1 MTTAYTPLLGFALPT
16 EGELDGA
23 WGDVVN
29 DNITSLLDSAI
40 AGYATASVTSA
51 NWTLTTTGVGLPN
64 QARMAILIPTGTP
77 GVSRN
82 IVAPSS
88 SKTYIV
94 INQSNAA
101 VVLKGAATTGL
112 TILTGTYVLAAW
124 NGTDFVQI
132 GKSGTVTTTSVASAN
147 GFAGTVATADTTPAI
162 TLSTSITGVL
172 KGNGTA
178 LSAATSGTDY
188 APGTS
193 ALTTGIVKSTTST
206 GALTIA
212 TSGTDYA
219 PGTSALATGI
229 VKSATSTGALTIA
242 TSGTDYAPG
251 TSALTTGIV
260 KSTTSTGAL
269 TIATAGTDYVTPTG
283 TETLTNKTITSRV
296 VASTADTTP
305 VAINSGTTDM
315 ATLIYTTAATTVTFS
330 APSGSPVNGQKLII
344 RIRTTN
350 VQTLAWNAVF
360 AGGTST
366 SLPTASSGSSKF
378 DYFGFIYNDTVSKWQ
393 LIGTAFGY

>member
-29 DNITSLLDSAI
+29 DNVTSLLDSAI

-94 INQSNAA
+94 INQSNAS

-124 NGTDFVQI
+124 DGTDFVQV
-132 GKSGTVTTTSVASAN
+132 GKSGTVTTASVVSAN
-147 GFAGTVATADTTPAI
+147 GFAGTVATASTAPAI
-162 TLSTSITGVL
+162 TISTSITGML

-178 LSAATSGTDY
+178 LSAATEGTDY

-193 ALTTGIVKSTTST
+193 ALTTGIVKST
-206 GALTIA
+206 
-212 TSGTDYA
+212 
-219 PGTSALATGI
+219 
-229 VKSATSTGALTIA
+229 TSTGALTIA

-283 TETLTNKTITSRV
+283 TETLTNKTITQRV
-296 VASTADTTP
+296 VVIADGVSVTMN
-305 VAINSGTTDM
+305 ADTTDM
-315 ATLIYTTAATTVTFS
+315 ATQANTQVAGTLTIA
-330 APSGSPVNGQKLII
+330 SPTGTLVDGQKLIF
-344 RIRTTN
+344 RLRSTN
-350 VQTLAWNAVF
+350 QQTFAWNAVF
-360 AGGTST
+360 AGSSST
-366 SLPTASSGSSKF
+366 ALPASSTGGTKY
-378 DYFGFIYNDTVSKWQ
+378 DYMGFIYNSTAAKWQ
-393 LIGTAFGY
+393 LVGASYGF